1 MVVLSALLASVALVQ
16 PVGPAS
22 ALLIASA
29 LLYLIGVIGVSFAFN
44 IAMNHRLEA
53 LRDQAEQ
60 AADHWRTYVPRWS
73 FWNNVRTV
81 ASTAAVAC
89 FLLAGLLLASSG

>member
-29 LLYLIGVIGVSFAFN
+29 PLYLIGVSFAFN

-60 AADHWRTYVPRWS
+60 AADSWRTYVPRWS

-81 ASTAAVAC
+81 ASTAAAAC